1 MATKLKCNPYKDVVE
16 LHNDLKDAIKA
27 HYNLTKAKATLDEK
41 DIAYLNG
48 IKDAGST
55 DEIKESVSA
64 LILQIT
70 KHKKVELYI
79 E

>member
-1 MATKLKCNPYKDVVE
+1 MPTKLKSNPYKDVVE
-16 LHNDLKDAIKA
+16 LHDDLKDAVKA
-27 HYNLTKAKATLDEK
+27 HYNLTKGKATLDEK

-48 IKDAGST
+48 IKDAGAT
-55 DEIKESVSA
+55 PEIKQAVSA

>member
-1 MATKLKCNPYKDVVE
+1 MPTKLKCNPYKDVVE
-16 LHNDLKDAIKA
+16 LHDDLKDAIKA

-41 DIAYLNG
+41 DIVYLNG
-48 IKDAGST
+48 IKDAGAT
-55 DEIKESVSA
+55 PEIKQAVSA

-70 KHKKVELYI
+70 QHKKVELYI